1 MTSTSLIWC
10 VISMCPSG
18 CCYYVCIFRFFFNAW
33 EWDGGGGVHV
43 GEKRWRGREKRRI
56 RLTAHVFAAC
66 QPLLRE
72 DLVWSVRIQAHN
84 YFAKY
89 WTVRTINPRGLCRSE
104 RLWVAPPL
112 RASRWHPLACV
123 NKRRCA
129 PLCLSA
135 PHSVTDEYKMKGVEK
150 VKYLSGEEGGVDGQ
164 DSTVCDSIVL
174 LVCSHVCDGTFSVCY
189 DGLCLHAC
197 RIGQFVIKTCHDIFQ
212 TYLYAA
218 PCSCICILMRKNWI
232 VLTWVCVTATHL
244 LCVVHLD
251 LNIL

>member
-1 MTSTSLIWC
+1 MTSTSLIWWA
-10 VISMCPSG
+10 ISMCPSG
-18 CCYYVCIFRFFFNAW
+18 RRDYVRIFRGFFNAW
-33 EWDGGGGVHV
+33 EWDGGGEGVHL

-66 QPLLRE
+66 QPLLGE

-104 RLWVAPPL
+104 RLWVARPL
-112 RASRWHPLACV
+112 RASRWRPLSRV

-164 DSTVCDSIVL
+164 DSTVCVTL
-174 LVCSHVCDGTFSVCY
+174 LYSCALTSVM
-189 DGLCLHAC
+189 GHFLCVTMAC
-197 RIGQFVIKTCHDIFQ
+197 VYLFAIKMCRDIFQ
-212 TYLYAA
+212 TYLFAA
-218 PCSCICILMRKNWI
+218 PCSHIGILMRKNWI
-232 VLTWVCVTATHL
+232 ILTWVCITATHL
-244 LCVVHLD
+244 LCEVLLD
-251 LNIL
+251 FNIL

>member
-1 MTSTSLIWC
+1 MTSTSLIWWA
-10 VISMCPSG
+10 ISMCPSG
-18 CCYYVCIFRFFFNAW
+18 RRNYVRIFRVFFNAW
-33 EWDGGGGVHV
+33 EWDGGEGVHL

-66 QPLLRE
+66 QPLLGE

-104 RLWVAPPL
+104 RLWVARPL
-112 RASRWHPLACV
+112 RASRWRPLSRV

-150 VKYLSGEEGGVDGQ
+150 VKHLSGEEGGVDGQ
-164 DSTVCDSIVL
+164 DSTVCVTL
-174 LVCSHVCDGTFSVCY
+174 LYSCALTSVM
-189 DGLCLHAC
+189 GHFL
-197 RIGQFVIKTCHDIFQ
+197 
-212 TYLYAA
+212 
-218 PCSCICILMRKNWI
+218 
-232 VLTWVCVTATHL
+232 CVTMA
-244 LCVVHLD
+244 CVYLFVCLQSKCAVTFFRHICLQHRVPTSAY
-251 LNIL
+251 